1 MHDDTLN
8 RIARAVEQRLELV
21 FAEARSGHATGLFPG
36 ASRSMILDQV
46 RDLTMR
52 AGKRVRA
59 ALLVCG
65 AALFDDQAAAD
76 PAVIDAAAAM
86 ELLHTYFLIHDDI
99 MDDDPTRRGGPSVH
113 AALGD
118 RLGDGKLGRDLAIL
132 AGDLAVALHEG
143 LLAGLAAPDGRRRM
157 AARIFA
163 EMHLDVVHGQTM
175 DLLGTGDAEEV
186 ARRKTASYTTVGPLA
201 TGAALAGAS
210 EAEIERLAVIARPLG
225 VAFQLRD
232 DLLGAFGSSEVTGK
246 PVGTDL
252 RAGKATFLVQEGLR
266 RADARQRA
274 AIEAVLGTEDASA
287 EAVGDA
293 ARALDRCGAR
303 RACEERI
310 DQLVDGALADL
321 ARERYLPEGR
331 LFLERIAGLVRQ
343 RLG

>member
-1 MHDDTLN
+1 MHDDMLS
-8 RIARAVEQRLELV
+8 RIAGSVEQRLERV

-65 AALFDDQAAAD
+65 AALFDGESEAD

-113 AALGD
+113 AALAKSM
-118 RLGDGKLGRDLAIL
+118 GDGKLGRDLAIL

-143 LLAGLAAPDGRRRM
+143 LLAGLAAQDERRRL

-175 DLLGTGDAEEV
+175 DLLGSGDAEEV

-201 TGAALAGAS
+201 AGAALAGAS
-210 EAEIERLAVIARPLG
+210 EGDIERLAGIARPLG

-232 DLLGAFGSSEVTGK
+232 DLLGAFGSAEQTGK

-266 RADARQRA
+266 RCDERQREA
-274 AIEAVLGTEDASA
+274 VEAVLGDESA
-287 EAVGDA
+287 NA
-293 ARALDRCGAR
+293 AAIRQAAAILERCGAR

-310 DQLVDGALADL
+310 DELVDGALRDL
-321 ARERYLPEGR
+321 AQERYLPDGR
-331 LFLERIAGLVRQ
+331 LFLEHIADLVRQ
-343 RLG
+343 RLA